1 MHKQTTFVLTLAIL
15 LTAIV
20 SAALYTV
27 KAANAQSNMTSAGGT
42 NMTKNMTGAAGN
54 MTKTKSMAVK
64 QRYCILIGVLLAYTY
79 FFAISVEQ
87 KIIITRLFF
96 QNIKLNDGSYLESA
110 MNNTDGQVDDP
121 DLVLN
126 SFETGLYDLLLSDI
140 KMPEINGFRL
150 YEELK
155 DG

>member
-64 QRYCILIGVLLAYTY
+64 
-79 FFAISVEQ
+79 
-87 KIIITRLFF
+87 
-96 QNIKLNDGSYLESA
+96 
-110 MNNTDGQVDDP
+110 
-121 DLVLN
+121 
-126 SFETGLYDLLLSDI
+126 
-140 KMPEINGFRL
+140 
-150 YEELK
+150 
-155 DG
+155 